1 VKDITVHINDAPV
14 FSMTSYIP
22 ITRHGTASL
31 RGLLRKARPRLDLL
45 ARHGEVVCM
54 ALGAF
59 LDWVQLA
66 IGAARRFSSRHFY
79 LPAPFPLPVKGTCL
93 LPQLLIL
100 FSLPSSGTFKRA
112 SF

>member
-1 VKDITVHINDAPV
+1 MKDITVHINDAPV

-22 ITRHGTASL
+22 IMSHGTASL

-45 ARHGEVVCM
+45 AWQGEVLCM
-54 ALGAF
+54 ALRAF
-59 LDWVQLA
+59 LDWIHLV

-79 LPAPFPLPVKGTCL
+79 LPAPFPLPVKGTCP
-93 LPQLLIL
+93 LPQLLLL